1 VVFKRAH
8 GPGQRI
14 RAHEGL
20 DRLLERHGEHVAN
33 LDLAPVGSARAD
45 WKKSQVGDGWL
56 VVRHPDLG
64 RALELADEFS
74 TELRVVAG

>member
-1 VVFKRAH
+1 
-8 GPGQRI
+8 
-14 RAHEGL
+14 
-20 DRLLERHGEHVAN
+20 VAN